1 MRFLNKYENHIVKAV
16 EISSRIPIGDVI
28 KRVDKSM
35 KGLER
40 SKSEIRD
47 AIVALAERG
56 KIKIERITEK
66 RLEVSLA

>member
-1 MRFLNKYENHIVKAV
+1 M
-16 EISSRIPIGDVI
+16 GDVI

-35 KGLER
+35 KGLEK

-47 AIVALAERG
+47 AIVAMAERG
-56 KIKIERITEK
+56 RIKIERISEK